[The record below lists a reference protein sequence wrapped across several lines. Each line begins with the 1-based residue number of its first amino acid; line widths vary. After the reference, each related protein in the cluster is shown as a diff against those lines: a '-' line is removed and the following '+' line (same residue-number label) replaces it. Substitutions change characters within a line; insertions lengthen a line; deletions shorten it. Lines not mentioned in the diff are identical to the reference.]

1 MMLQVETI
9 FKHLLTTV
17 GKMFRRV
24 ATSFLVTFLG
34 AVVIVEGASVA
45 LTKGQFPPA
54 SLTHVVAV
62 VIAFGFG
69 LAVALAVA
77 IEEGL
82 RGFIVLIEEVAK
94 TTEHAAVALGRE
106 IGKDGGQLIRAAERE
121 ASVLAQGA
129 GHVVQS
135 VERGAVTAAR
145 DVAHLPGQII
155 QGAENAGRGLED
167 RFTGGGGQQ

>member
-1 MMLQVETI
+1 MLQVETI

-24 ATSFLVTFLG
+24 ATSFLVTFAGL
-34 AVVIVEGASVA
+34 VVVVEGVAVA
-45 LTKGQFPPA
+45 LAKGQFPPA
-54 SLTHVVAV
+54 ALTHVVAV
-62 VIAFGFG
+62 VIGFGFG

-94 TTEHAAVALGRE
+94 TTERAAVSLGRE
-106 IGKDGGQLIRAAERE
+106 IGKDGGQLLRAAEHE
-121 ASVLAQGA
+121 AGVLAQGA
-129 GHVVQS
+129 GRVVQS
-135 VERGAVTAAR
+135 VERGASTAVR

-155 QGAENAGRGLED
+155 SGAENAGHSIEE